1 MDSENLRQL
10 KQGSIPRLLW
20 QYAAPA
26 VTGMVVTS
34 LYNIIDRIY
43 IGQGVGPEAI
53 AGLGIT
59 FPVMNLSAAMG
70 VLIGAG
76 AAARTSIML
85 GANDNDG
92 AGKVLGTSL
101 VLTLV
106 IATIYTSLFGIF
118 IDDILMAFGAS
129 EVTLPYARDFM
140 MWMLPGMLL
149 TNLCF
154 NLNNIIRAS
163 GYPMRAMMTMVIGAG
178 CNIIIDPIFIFT
190 FDMGIQGAA
199 IATDISMLIST
210 VFVVAHF
217 MRRDSVVRFRPGIYG
232 IDWRVIYGIMSI
244 GAAPSLV
251 NAAACVINI
260 TINNSLRTYGNDL
273 YIGAASI
280 FITYTSLLVTFVLGI
295 GLGMQPIV
303 GYNYGAGD
311 TQRVRRAYWL
321 ATGIATA
328 ISTAGC
334 VIGMLWPSVIARMFT
349 SDAELTEVT
358 SQGIHTALWAFWMVG
373 FQSISTGF
381 FQSIGKAGKSIIMS
395 LLRQVIFMYPL
406 LMILPERI
414 GLKGVWMSFPVSDVL
429 ATIVTIA
436 LIAWQLRHLDR
447 MTGQTGLTC
456 PTGPDPQ

>member
-10 KQGSIPRLLW
+10 REGSIPKLLW
-20 QYAAPA
+20 QYGAPA

-85 GANDNDG
+85 GANDNEG
-92 AGKVLGTSL
+92 AGKVLGSSL

-106 IATIYTSLFGIF
+106 IATVYTSLFGFF

-140 MWMLPGMLL
+140 LWMLPGMLL

-178 CNIIIDPIFIFT
+178 LNIIIDPIFIFT

-199 IATDISMLIST
+199 IATDISMLVST
-210 VFVVAHF
+210 LFVVAHF
-217 MRRDSVVRFRPGIYG
+217 CRRDSVVRFRRGIYG
-232 IDWRVIYGIMSI
+232 IDWRVIYGIVSI

-295 GLGMQPIV
+295 GLGMQPIA
-303 GYNYGAGD
+303 GYNYGAGN
-311 TQRVRRAYWL
+311 TRRVRRVYWL
-321 ATGIATA
+321 AVGIATA

-334 VIGMLWPSVIARMFT
+334 VIGMLWPGVIARMFT
-349 SDAELTEVT
+349 SDAELTSVT
-358 SQGIHTALWAFWMVG
+358 EQGIHTALWAFWMVG

-406 LMILPERI
+406 LLILPGRI
-414 GLKGVWMSFPVSDVL
+414 GLSGVWMSFPVSDTL
-429 ATIVTIA
+429 ATVVTVG
-436 LIAWQLRHLDR
+436 LIAWQLRHLESR
-447 MTGQTGLTC
+447 GAREIM
-456 PTGPDPQ
+456 